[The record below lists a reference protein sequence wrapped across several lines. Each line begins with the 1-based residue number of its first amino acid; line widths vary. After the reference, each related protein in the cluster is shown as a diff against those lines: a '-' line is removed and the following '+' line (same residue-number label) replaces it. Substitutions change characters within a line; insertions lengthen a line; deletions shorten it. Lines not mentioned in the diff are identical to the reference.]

1 MLRLFRLTN
10 KNHKFNFNHLI
21 RNNPS
26 RSFSN
31 SYIRYSVNSDRLVDE
46 GNQLYSYI
54 VNYKYSYIF
63 ADILKS
69 FEQVSVIDLET
80 NKPLPLQ
87 STKSVLDSI
96 QRSKY
101 RLELV
106 SISDQSR
113 PLVKLIDKSE
123 EYKKQKEKSKKQKEL
138 KSSAKS
144 KQNVVKEIQLT
155 WLISSNDL
163 NHKLKKAFQVLND
176 GGKVSVV
183 FANSSAHKRVSD
195 DVKNDL
201 IYNVELQLGLY
212 DNTKSVVRWKESEKS
227 NRFWA
232 IHLKSNN

>member
-1 MLRLFRLTN
+1 M
-10 KNHKFNFNHLI
+10 
-21 RNNPS
+21 
-26 RSFSN
+26 
-31 SYIRYSVNSDRLVDE
+31 
-46 GNQLYSYI
+46 
-54 VNYKYSYIF
+54 
-63 ADILKS
+63 
-69 FEQVSVIDLET
+69 
-80 NKPLPLQ
+80 Q

-106 SISDQSR
+106 SISDESR

>member
-1 MLRLFRLTN
+1 M
-10 KNHKFNFNHLI
+10 
-21 RNNPS
+21 
-26 RSFSN
+26 
-31 SYIRYSVNSDRLVDE
+31 
-46 GNQLYSYI
+46 
-54 VNYKYSYIF
+54 
-63 ADILKS
+63 
-69 FEQVSVIDLET
+69 
-80 NKPLPLQ
+80 Q

-106 SISDQSR
+106 SISDESR

-163 NHKLKKAFQVLND
+163 NHKLKKAFKVLND

-212 DNTKSVVRWKESEKS
+212 DNTKNVVRWKESEKS

>member
-1 MLRLFRLTN
+1 M
-10 KNHKFNFNHLI
+10 
-21 RNNPS
+21 
-26 RSFSN
+26 
-31 SYIRYSVNSDRLVDE
+31 
-46 GNQLYSYI
+46 
-54 VNYKYSYIF
+54 
-63 ADILKS
+63 
-69 FEQVSVIDLET
+69 
-80 NKPLPLQ
+80 
-87 STKSVLDSI
+87 DSI

-163 NHKLKKAFQVLND
+163 NHKLKKAFKVLND

-232 IHLKSNN
+232 IHLKSNNWFNHIYNKMYILIKIDKIKI